1 MSVSL
6 FHGRRAERFAELVDG
21 ADGGRGHHTRS
32 TNDERLHQLA
42 GLAQRV
48 SALPLSVEAH
58 PEFRE
63 GLRAML
69 IATIEREG
77 IGITAT
83 SGLDPDEDSF
93 TTALARLEARRARR
107 RTRALGT
114 LVAGLAAGVIALS
127 GMSTA
132 SEDSAPGDP
141 LYGFKRST
149 ERAQLALSGS
159 DISRGQL
166 FLDFAK
172 TRLDEA
178 RTVRDDPA
186 QFQKVMSEMD
196 QETKEGVRLLTA
208 LAMERRDA
216 EGLNVIDAFTASQ
229 RQAVERLRR
238 ELPAADGPSAETSA
252 TLLRRV
258 SGRSE
263 ALRPLLTCGMATTGT
278 ADDLGPTPRLSCE
291 GGQPVGKTT
300 TGQQGQLP
308 SPLPTTAPPETSSPS
323 EKPRDTASASA
334 STEPSPPAADS
345 FGGELHGNPCDVV
358 GCSPS
363 Q

>member
-6 FHGRRAERFAELVDG
+6 FHSRKAERFAELLDG
-21 ADGGRGHHTRS
+21 ANGGRRHHTPPVA
-32 TNDERLHQLA
+32 DERLHQLA
-42 GLAQRV
+42 GLAHRV
-48 SALPLSVEAH
+48 SQLPLSVEAH

-83 SGLDPDEDSF
+83 TEVDQDEDSF

-141 LYGFKRST
+141 LYVFKRST

-178 RTVRDDPA
+178 RTVRSDPA
-186 QFQKVMSEMD
+186 RFEKVMSEMD
-196 QETKEGVRLLTA
+196 QETKEGVRLLTTLA
-208 LAMERRDA
+208 LERRDA
-216 EGLNVIDAFTASQ
+216 EGLNVIDAFTSSQ
-229 RQAVERLRR
+229 RQAIERLRK
-238 ELPAADGPSAETSA
+238 ELPAASGPSVENSA
-252 TLLRRV
+252 NLLIRV
-258 SGRSE
+258 SDRSQ
-263 ALRPLLTCGMATTGT
+263 ALRPLLGCGMAAAGA
-278 ADDLGPTPRLSCE
+278 ADELGPTPRLNCE
-291 GGQPVGKTT
+291 DGQPVGKANP
-300 TGQQGQLP
+300 GQQGRMP
-308 SPLPTTAPPETSSPS
+308 SPSAAATTPGAPKASDR
-323 EKPRDTASASA
+323 PRDPASASA
-334 STEPSPPAADS
+334 EPSQPSADPL
-345 FGGELHGNPCDVV
+345 GGKLQGNPCDVV
-358 GCSPS
+358 GCPPS

>member
-6 FHGRRAERFAELVDG
+6 FHSRKAERFAELVDG
-21 ADGGRGHHTRS
+21 ADGGRGHHPRS
-32 TNDERLHQLA
+32 ANDERLRQLA
-42 GLAQRV
+42 GLTQRV
-48 SALPLSVEAH
+48 SDIPFSVEAD

-83 SGLDPDEDSF
+83 MGPDSDEDTF

-166 FLDFAK
+166 YLDFAK

-178 RTVRDDPA
+178 RSVRDDPA
-186 QFQKVMSEMD
+186 RFEKVMSEMD
-196 QETKEGVRLLTA
+196 QETREGVRLLTTLA
-208 LAMERRDA
+208 LERRDA
-216 EGLNVIDAFTASQ
+216 QGLDVIDAFAASQ
-229 RQAVERLRR
+229 RPAVERLRKD
-238 ELPAADGPSAETSA
+238 LPPADGPSADTSA
-252 TLLRRV
+252 SLLRRV
-258 SGRSE
+258 SARSE
-263 ALRPLLTCGMATTGT
+263 ALRPLLACGPAVTGD

-291 GGQPVGKTT
+291 SGQPAGKAGA
-300 TGQQGQLP
+300 GQQGQIP
-308 SPLPTTAPPETSSPS
+308 SPLPSTTSPGASQPPE
-323 EKPRDTASASA
+323 EPRDTASDA
-334 STEPSPPAADS
+334 STEPIPPSADP
-345 FGGELHGNPCDVV
+345 FGGELRGNPCDVV